1 MDLFQNFDFREKTYD
16 PHGMDI
22 LNETDDMHTC
32 HDIHSNASS
41 DMLKDIYISCCLF
54 WQKKMFSLT

>member
-1 MDLFQNFDFREKTYD
+1 MDLCQNVDFRKKKTCD

-32 HDIHSNASS
+32 HDIHSSASS
-41 DMLKDIYISCCLF
+41 DML
-54 WQKKMFSLT
+54 